1 MAIRGKLI
9 ALTAVMV
16 AAMIALAGFTTYVA
30 GRFGHIADNLYDNA
44 FIGVHYAHKVEVGF
58 VRLETAHRAS
68 GALDAAERGELQAI
82 LDDLDVAI
90 ERAPTLREKK
100 LAIALRG
107 QLAALGASPNWDSQ
121 AVARVDSALTKL
133 VQRFAD
139 RALDFRSSADD
150 LLDKLKG
157 LLAIVTAGS
166 LIIALGGAG
175 TLFLQI
181 IPPLRAVRR
190 IASEGLGGEAEEAGK
205 LAARKDEIGD
215 VARALAAAQTEVA
228 QTLATLEDRVRV
240 RTRELETAKEGAEAA
255 NVAKSAFLATMS
267 HEIRTP
273 LNGVLGMAQ
282 AMQGDDL
289 SPVQTERLEVIRQS
303 SQALLAIL
311 NDILD
316 LSKIESG
323 KLELETVDFDL
334 ETVVR
339 GAHSAFTQ
347 LANAKGLSFSL
358 SIRGAHGTYRGDP
371 TRLRQILYNLFS
383 NALKFT
389 ESGEI
394 RVGVAA
400 SAEGLVLS
408 VTDTGIGM
416 PPEVTARLFEKFS
429 QADASTT
436 RRFGGTGLGLA
447 ICRELAQLMGGSI
460 EVNSAPGVGSTFTV
474 DLAVPRV
481 RDTACPAPELDTAST
496 GPAVSTCGE
505 AQLSVLAAEDNPVNQ
520 LVLKTLLHQ
529 LGIALTVVENGA
541 LAVEAWRAGAFDI
554 ILMDVQ
560 MPEMDGPTAAAAIRK
575 SEAETGRPRTPIV
588 ALTANVMPHQVTH
601 YREVGM
607 DGHVAKPVE
616 IGLLVAAMEEAL
628 AGSPPATESHGVE
641 VMPGISV

>member
-1 MAIRGKLI
+1 MGIRGKLVV
-9 ALTAVMV
+9 LTAVMV
-16 AAMIALAGFTTYVA
+16 AAMVALAGFTTYVA
-30 GRFGHIADNLYDNA
+30 GSFGHIADNLYDNA
-44 FIGVHYAHKVEVGF
+44 FVGVHYAHKVEVGF
-58 VRLETAHRAS
+58 VRLEAAHRPA
-68 GALDAAERGELQAI
+68 GARALDAAERAELRTI
-82 LDDLDVAI
+82 DDLDVAI
-90 ERAPTLREKK
+90 ERAPTPREKK
-100 LAIALRG
+100 LAIAVRG
-107 QLAALGASPNWDSQ
+107 QLAALGAAPRWDPQ
-121 AVARVDSALTKL
+121 AAGQVDTALTKL

-139 RALDFRSSADD
+139 RALDFRASADD
-150 LLDKLKG
+150 LLDKLKA
-157 LLAIVTAGS
+157 LLGFVTVGS
-166 LIIALGGAG
+166 LIVALGGAG
-175 TLFLQI
+175 LLFLQI

-190 IASEGLGGEAEEAGK
+190 MAGAGTGGEAGRGGG
-205 LAARKDEIGD
+205 LTGRKDEIGD
-215 VARALAAAQTEVA
+215 VARALAAAQVEVA
-228 QTLATLEDRVRV
+228 QTLSTLEDRVRV

-282 AMQGDDL
+282 AMEGDEL

-303 SQALLAIL
+303 GQALLAIL

-323 KLELETVDFDL
+323 KLELETVEFDL

-339 GAHSAFTQ
+339 GAHSTFTQ

-358 SIRGAHGTYRGDP
+358 SIRGAQGTYLGDP

-394 RVGVAA
+394 RVEVAA
-400 SAEGLVLS
+400 SADGLVLS
-408 VTDTGIGM
+408 VADTGIGM
-416 PPEVTARLFEKFS
+416 SPEETGKLFEKFS

-460 EVNSAPGVGSTFTV
+460 RVESAPGAGSTFTV
-474 DLAVPRV
+474 ELAIPRV
-481 RDTACPAPELDTAST
+481 GNTACPRPEAPEA
-496 GPAVSTCGE
+496 PAVAANAPACGE

-541 LAVEAWRAGAFDI
+541 LAVEAWRDGAFDI

-560 MPEMDGPTAAAAIRK
+560 MPEMDGPTAAAAIRQA
-575 SEAETGRPRTPIV
+575 EAETGRARTPIV
-588 ALTANVMPHQVTH
+588 ALTANVMPHQVAH
-601 YREVGM
+601 YRLVGM

-616 IGLLVAAMEEAL
+616 IALLAAAMEAAL
-628 AGSPPATESHGVE
+628 AGPAATESQDAA
-641 VMPGISV
+641 